1 MHINPWMSSSLNQKF
16 YGQQK
21 FVVRQCLD
29 LIIIDIIKLY
39 FTRYEPYGPRQD
51 TKGVYVSV
59 IVNILKNILRNK
71 KPIIFGS
78 GKESF
83 DFVMSRSA
91 AANILPFKKSKTILV
106 LI

>member
-1 MHINPWMSSSLNQKF
+1 MN
-16 YGQQK
+16 
-21 FVVRQCLD
+21 V
-29 LIIIDIIKLY
+29 
-39 FTRYEPYGPRQD
+39 YGPRQD
-51 TKGVYVSV
+51 TKGAYVSV

-83 DFVMSRSA
+83 DFV
-91 AANILPFKKSKTILV
+91 NVKDLQLQIYLPFKKIKIILV